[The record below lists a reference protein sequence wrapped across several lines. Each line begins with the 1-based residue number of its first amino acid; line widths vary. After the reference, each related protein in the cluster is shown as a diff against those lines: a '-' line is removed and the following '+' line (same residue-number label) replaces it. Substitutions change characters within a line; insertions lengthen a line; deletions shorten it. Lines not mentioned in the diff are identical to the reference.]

1 MYEFASA
8 DGEMKV
14 VYPYAQKKEI
24 LELLEEHITEN
35 IVKVDLLIC
44 PPSRSR

>member
-1 MYEFASA
+1 MSDFASA

-35 IVKVDLLIC
+35 IVKVGSVICALI
-44 PPSRSR
+44 RRR